1 MKSRKL
7 SREGD
12 SPSNQIQWSF
22 IFHCKA
28 KTLLSLHSHALFSPK
43 LIAAP
48 TKVKFG
54 IPQLTLV
61 KLDLKAQNYQ
71 VLSPLE
77 VFFPV
82 FFCYPQRKPLI
93 PAVPILYNS
102 IKTEMSSPS
111 VYVII

>member
-48 TKVKFG
+48 TKVKMG

-61 KLDLKAQNYQ
+61 KLT
-71 VLSPLE
+71 
-77 VFFPV
+77 
-82 FFCYPQRKPLI
+82 QR
-93 PAVPILYNS
+93 VEHQ
-102 IKTEMSSPS
+102 T
-111 VYVII
+111 